1 MKRKLNLSPRS
12 WFDTRHSLQR
22 TLFWSFALVI
32 ILPML
37 LVGSVVTYSGVN
49 TIRQNTENTLST
61 VAQLK
66 ENAINRWLDSVMSRF
81 TENATI
87 DIAKRTLYG
96 FERRPALSEH
106 LISRFRLDMLSIM
119 GNADDFSSISLLDAD
134 GILKV
139 STNND
144 EEIGTDYSGQ
154 NIYIVGINAPYI
166 SPLRFNTVK
175 NRPELYIAV
184 PISEDDGTRVGVL
197 VGEVKLNT
205 LQEVLGNIDEL
216 GPQSESY
223 LATQSRDIIA
233 SDLSL
238 RATNARSEGI
248 EMGFIE
254 DVGVRFYDNYVDE
267 PVVGAERLIE
277 RIGAILV
284 VEQSQEAAFAPVLRT
299 ANILLL
305 ITIVILAVVS
315 VLGYML
321 TNRIV
326 APVKTLTDIATDIA
340 GGNLDRNIEIFRED
354 EIGVLANAFSNMTHR
369 LREFINT
376 LEERVQQ
383 RTQALAHRGA
393 QLRTAMEVSKTASTT
408 LETETLLQQAVDLIK
423 SQFGF
428 YYVGLFLVDE
438 AYQWAVLKSGT
449 GEAGIRQLEDRH
461 RLRIDEQSMIG
472 WSIVHREPRISGQV
486 TEETVRFENPY
497 LPNTRSEMA
506 LPLISRGQVMGAL
519 SIQSTQED
527 AFTQE
532 DIDVLQTVA
541 DQIANALQNS
551 QLFNQIQSVQARF
564 QELYHRAPIGYH
576 TLSLDG
582 TIKEINETELEML
595 GYGGQRE
602 NIVGNRNI
610 TDFLTDEGKAE
621 FEKMLDDFRQG
632 RLERAENIE
641 LTYRHA
647 DGSTIPISTTLTM
660 ATERQGGIRE
670 IYATVQNI
678 RHQKEVEEA
687 REALLQEANIMYA
700 LGQNLLN
707 ATDASEIYTA
717 GFDAAESLHPSW
729 GMMVLMYR
737 THTIAPYLEVVS
749 LRLSPNANPKVPLE
763 AGTTF
768 QLAEHGFNEVIASQK
783 TLTSTDGTKDPQF
796 QEPLRNLMA
805 VLGWRGMAT
814 VPLVGGDHA
823 GFLLVANLDETT
835 YRGGQLRLLENIGR
849 QVSITLNNYL
859 NLRQAI
865 QRAAQLQAA
874 AEVAKT
880 TTAQTDLATLLPT
893 VAELLVQRFNYYAVT
908 IFLVDD
914 YRQNA
919 TIEAVAATNL
929 PEAQRG
935 KMLHYKLPLS
945 SRSQVSTAI
954 ARGTVQNSPDVGLN
968 PVFREHPQLPETRS
982 EITLPLVAQQQV
994 IGALDVQSTALNTF
1008 DASTELV
1015 LQTIAD
1021 QLANAINVIRLLES
1035 ERANAQEIQTLHR
1048 HYLEESWSAYLQS
1061 HDSPEQDMFTIDPNG
1076 EQLTTDWLLSN
1087 GNGDKG
1093 DATYVVLPAENG
1105 DEQPAVSALVSPL
1118 TLRGATLGALALIDT
1133 PDRTWTEDERAII
1146 EAVSSQ
1152 AALAID
1158 NARLIE
1164 QTERWVAALQTSS
1177 EIGQAITATLD
1188 LNELLAHSVFQVQ
1201 TRFGFRQVDLY
1212 LTDPAS
1218 GNWDAQ
1224 VISKNDRIDAPQSA
1238 HTTLQ
1243 YGTMPWRAIH
1253 QRQTVVAQDAK
1264 VNSLAWL
1271 PDDPGVKSAL
1281 ALPLV
1286 LGQETIGALALRA
1299 SYRNAFDQNLIA
1311 VLEILATQI
1320 ATSIGNAKAYQEER
1334 NIAEQLREVD
1344 KLKTQFLANMSHE
1357 LRTPLNSIIGFSRVI
1372 LKGIDGPLTEMQRTD
1387 LSSIHQSGR
1396 HLLDLINNI
1405 LDLSKIEAGKME
1417 LSFAPTNLKAL
1428 LDGTIST
1435 AIGLVKDKDVKII
1448 AEIPEKLPLVWGDE
1462 TRLRQVLLNLVSNA
1476 AKFTEKGSITIAAG
1490 ADADNVWLRVKDTG
1504 IGIEPENQQRIFDE
1518 FMQVDGST
1526 TRKSGGTGLGLPIT
1540 KKFIE
1545 MHKGTITVDSS
1556 LGKGSTFVVTLP
1568 RATDAVEEDDSIA
1581 LVPKPALQTGI
1592 LPSTLLVIDGD
1603 ARVAEYYRQ
1612 FLEGTDVSVLT
1623 HPTGEGA
1630 VEMAKTHQPAAILL
1644 DILLP
1649 DMSGW
1654 QVLED
1659 LMQNPHTAHI
1669 PVVIASIVEDR
1680 FRATQLGATD
1690 YLVKPIIK
1698 TDLLAAMEKLG
1709 RLRERAKK
1717 VLVIDD
1723 HADDILLIRRILESR
1738 ACVVLSATDGVEGLA
1753 VIEQNRPDLIIL
1765 DLTMPKLDGFEVLK
1779 TLAEA
1784 EDTKTLPV
1792 LVISARTL
1800 SESERMMVDDYAV
1813 ALLSKGNFTDADLLQ
1828 YVDAYLSPSMT

>member
-37 LVGSVVTYSGVN
+37 LVGGVVTYSGVN

-61 VAQLK
+61 VALLK

-81 TENATI
+81 TENATV
-87 DIAKRTLYG
+87 DIAKRTLYE
-96 FERRPALSEH
+96 FKRRPAFSEH
-106 LISRFRLDMLSIM
+106 LISRFRLDMLGIM
-119 GNADDFSSISLLDAD
+119 GNTADFSTITLLDAD
-134 GILKV
+134 GIVKA

-144 EEIGTDYSGQ
+144 EIGIDYSGR
-154 NIYIVGINAPYI
+154 NIYVVGIEAPYI
-166 SPLRFNTVK
+166 SPLQFDTEK
-175 NRPELYIAV
+175 NRPELYVAV

-197 VGEVKLNT
+197 VGEVKLNA
-205 LQEVLGNIDEL
+205 LREVLGEIDEL

-233 SDLSL
+233 ADLSL

-248 EMGFIE
+248 EMGFME
-254 DVGVRFYDNYVDE
+254 DVGVRFYDNYTDV

-277 RIGAILV
+277 RIGAVLV
-284 VEQSQEAAFAPVLRT
+284 VEQTQEAAFAPVLRT
-299 ANILLL
+299 ANILLI

-326 APVKTLTDIATDIA
+326 APVKTLTDVAADIA

-449 GEAGIRQLEDRH
+449 GEAGMRQIEDRH
-461 RLRIDEQSMIG
+461 RLKIDEHSMVG
-472 WSIVHREPRISGQV
+472 WSIVHREPRISGRA
-486 TEETVRFENPY
+486 TEESVRFENPY
-497 LPNTRSEMA
+497 LPDTRSEMA
-506 LPLISRGQVMGAL
+506 LPLVSRGQVMGAL
-519 SIQSTQED
+519 TIQSAEED

-576 TLSLDG
+576 TLALDG

-602 NIVGNRNI
+602 NIVGSRNI
-610 TDFLTDEGKAE
+610 IDFLTDDGKAE
-621 FEKMLDDFRQG
+621 FEKILDDFRQG
-632 RLERAENIE
+632 RLERAENSE

-670 IYATVQNI
+670 IYATVQDI
-678 RHQKEVEEA
+678 RHQKEVESA

-707 ATDASEIYTA
+707 ATDADEIYAA
-717 GFDAAESLHPSW
+717 GFDAAKFLHPSW
-729 GMMVLMYR
+729 GMMALMYR
-737 THTIAPYLEVVS
+737 THTVAPYLEVVA
-749 LRLSPNANPKVPLE
+749 LRLSAEANPKVPLE

-768 QLAEHGFNEVIASQK
+768 KLAEHGFNEVIASRK
-783 TLTSTDGTKDPQF
+783 TLISTDGTKDPQF
-796 QEPLRNLMA
+796 QEPLRNLIA
-805 VLGWRGMAT
+805 TLGWRGMAT

-835 YRGGQLRLLENIGR
+835 YSGGHLRLLENIGR
-849 QVSITLNNYL
+849 QMSITLNNYL

-880 TTAQTDLATLLPT
+880 TTAQTDLKTLLPT
-893 VAELLVQRFNYYAVT
+893 VADLLVQRFNYYAVT

-919 TIEAVAATNL
+919 TIEAVAGTNL
-929 PEAQRG
+929 PASRREE
-935 KMLHYKLPLS
+935 MLHYKLPLS

-968 PVFREHPQLPETRS
+968 PVFREHPQLPETHS

-994 IGALDVQSTALNTF
+994 IGVLDVQSTALNTF

-1087 GNGDKG
+1087 GNGDNG
-1093 DATYVVLPAENG
+1093 DVTHVVLPAENG

-1146 EAVSSQ
+1146 EAVSNQ

-1188 LNELLAHSVFQVQ
+1188 LSELLKHSVFQVQ
-1201 TRFGFRQVDLY
+1201 TRFGFKQVELY

-1224 VISKNDRIDAPQSA
+1224 VISKDDRMDAPQSA
-1238 HTTLQ
+1238 QKTLQ

-1286 LGQETIGALALRA
+1286 LGQETIGALALR
-1299 SYRNAFDQNLIA
+1299 SEHRNAFDQNLIA

-1387 LSSIHQSGR
+1387 LSSIHQSGK

-1417 LSFAPTNLKAL
+1417 LSFAPTNLKSL
-1428 LDGTIST
+1428 LDGTVST

-1448 AEIPEKLPLVWGDE
+1448 AEIPEKLPPVWGDE

-1490 ADADNVWLRVKDTG
+1490 ADADNVWVSVKDTG
-1504 IGIEPENQQRIFDE
+1504 IGIAAENQQRIFDE

-1545 MHKGTITVDSS
+1545 MHNGTIAVDSV
-1556 LGKGSTFVVTLP
+1556 LGEGSTFMVTLP
-1568 RATDAVEEDDSIA
+1568 RAATDAVEVEDA
-1581 LVPKPALQTGI
+1581 VTLTPNPALQTGI

-1612 FLEGTDVSVLT
+1612 FLEGTDVSVLMHT
-1623 HPTGEGA
+1623 TGEGA
-1630 VEMAKTHQPAAILL
+1630 VEAARTHQPAAILL

-1753 VIEQNRPDLIIL
+1753 VIEQNRPDLVIL
-1765 DLTMPKLDGFEVLK
+1765 DLTMPKMDGFGVLK
-1779 TLAEA
+1779 TLAET
-1784 EDTKTLPV
+1784 EETKSLPV

-1800 SESERMMVDDYAV
+1800 SESERTMVDDYAV

-1828 YVDAYLSPSMT
+1828 YVDAYLSPPMA